1 MGYCNFLQGSET
13 IGKTSLNIYIYI
25 LVFDKS
31 FSANPPAEIY
41 PSNFDVH
48 YTAQKT
54 QSYN

>member
-1 MGYCNFLQGSET
+1 MEYCNFLQGSET